1 MNILQYTDFLSDK
14 PSVFQ
19 IKKTEKSQQ
28 FAVALGKN
36 TLLKKHT
43 TSVPATLLVL
53 KGEIKFTLP
62 DDELLL
68 KELDVFEIPIDVE
81 HEVMGV
87 LDENLFLIT
96 KEL

>member
-1 MNILQYTDFLSDK
+1 MNILQYTDFLTDK

-28 FAVALGKN
+28 FAVALGESA
-36 TLLKKHT
+36 LLKKHT

-62 DDELLL
+62 NEELIL
-68 KELDVFEIPIDVE
+68 KELDVFEIPVDVE
-81 HEVMGV
+81 HEVLGI
-87 LDENLFLIT
+87 LEENLFLIT